1 MALTRS
7 VWISL
12 FVATAW
18 MLLAFLCMWWQPIL
32 ADEWDFYRS
41 VTNWQQNRAMI
52 PHPQAYV
59 HLAQLCTA
67 IFGPTVGAIR
77 LVGVFC
83 GVVSVWQVP
92 LLVHFVWPDHPQRS
106 RMMVIGVWLTAL
118 NPLTLQNAMLID
130 IDNTLLVPTLT
141 ILICVWAAL
150 LTHSARTRMTA
161 LTIMLAVALWGKLS
175 TPPLLMG
182 AVGLYHLA
190 RREWKRATEIVL
202 ASVSGLVL
210 FGLTFAIYSRFTGF
224 QLAYFAPTFGRV
236 GGFLN
241 LQELIVRFPQG
252 MGVFVMWLS
261 LPLVILLGVAL
272 ATSVWRIARRQ
283 TIPSDALSLY
293 VVIVALFYP
302 LVYVPAWGY
311 PRYQAPLVPII
322 SVLVAAL
329 LTPFTLNVSRPM
341 SSWLAGTLGGILA
354 FNLLVLPDPLWLIY
368 RTTFEGDLFDVWR
381 RLLAGLV
388 VVAVLGLLTGLIL
401 LGGYIWARARQVPCG
416 LMCMNLLGVLT
427 IASFATV
434 SLTQI
439 TAPYSTRYRYTYDYA
454 DYLWSVRQVQ
464 SAGDSAYVLAIKE
477 IWLESGLA
485 GEEIYPYF
493 CASCAPNLLDVIRS
507 RRIDVMAWTTKE
519 DTRSSDVTAN
529 AEVIATLDRC
539 YTKFTRGVFIVY
551 RLKPGVVCS

>member
-92 LLVHFVWPDHPQRS
+92 LLVHFVWPNHPQRI

-182 AVGLYHLA
+182 AVGLYHLV

-241 LQELIVRFPQG
+241 LRELIVRFPQG

-293 VVIVALFYP
+293 VVMVALFYP
-302 LVYVPAWGY
+302 LVYLPAWGY

-329 LTPFTLNVSRPM
+329 LTPFTLSM
-341 SSWLAGTLGGILA
+341 SHSMLNGLMGALGAAVA
-354 FNLLVLPDPLWLIY
+354 FNFIVLPDPLWPLY
-368 RTTFEGDLFDVWR
+368 QATFEGDLFDVWR
-381 RLLAGLV
+381 RLSSGLS
-388 VVAVLGLLTGLIL
+388 VVAILGLQIILTLI
-401 LGGYIWARARQVPCG
+401 GGYIWARARQVSRK
-416 LMCMNLLGVLT
+416 LMFMNLLGVLA

-439 TAPYSTRYRYTYDYA
+439 TAPYSTRYRYTYNYA
-454 DYLWSVRQVQ
+454 DYLWSVHQVQ
-464 SAGDSAYVLAIKE
+464 SVGNSGYVLAIKE
-477 IWLESGLA
+477 IWLESGLS
-485 GEEIYPYF
+485 GEEIYPYL
-493 CASCAPNLLDVIRS
+493 CASCAPNLLNMIRS
-507 RRIDVMAWTTKE
+507 RQVDAMVWTTKE
-519 DTRSSDVTAN
+519 DNRSPGVTAN
-529 AEVIATLDRC
+529 AKVIETLDRC
-539 YTKFTRGVFIVY
+539 YTRTTRGVFIVY
-551 RLKPGVVCS
+551 RLKPGIVCS